1 MTVKLTIDRLVIDA
15 AAGQRLDPAALKAA
29 VERQLAGLIE
39 AGGVRSISSARVKTV
54 TARTFSGDARGEARV
69 AQDMAAHIYEA
80 MKR

>member
-1 MTVKLTIDRLVIDA
+1 MTVKLNIDRLVIDA

-39 AGGVRSISSARVKTV
+39 TGGVQSISGAPVKTLTV
-54 TARTFSGDARGEARV
+54 RSSPDGARGDARI
-69 AQDMAAHIYEA
+69 AQDMAARIYEA